1 MKIKLQGVNYK
12 LRNMTSK
19 RKEYFSIGFIVVT
32 LRDSQL
38 LRVWLER
45 APGYNEYIKIIDG
58 NVAGSVADP
67 ELSKEL

>member
-1 MKIKLQGVNYK
+1 MIK
-12 LRNMTSK
+12 
-19 RKEYFSIGFIVVT
+19 
-32 LRDSQL
+32 LRDSPL

-67 ELSKEL
+67 GLSKEWSANFPPKTVLERKKKKKKTKGGAD

>member
-1 MKIKLQGVNYK
+1 
-12 LRNMTSK
+12 MTSK